1 MVEVFVLPN
10 LEGGAAWSRWLEEQA
25 GRGGGPDHL
34 EGWWLEDD
42 HEAGAEDQL
51 PRIPLED
58 QLPR

>member
-1 MVEVFVLPN
+1 MEVFVLPI
-10 LEGGAAWSRWLEEQA
+10 LEGGAVARWLEEQA

-42 HEAGAEDQL
+42 HEAGAG
-51 PRIPLED
+51 IPLED